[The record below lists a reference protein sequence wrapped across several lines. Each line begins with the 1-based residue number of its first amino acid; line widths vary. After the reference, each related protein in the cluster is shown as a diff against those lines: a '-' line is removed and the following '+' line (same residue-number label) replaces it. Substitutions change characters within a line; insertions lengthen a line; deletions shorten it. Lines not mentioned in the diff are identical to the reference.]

1 MSSERTRDVRR
12 EAAAEGREERAER
25 LRFRDWRFRVRDM
38 LASVRACL
46 VYTEGMSFEEF
57 VADRR
62 TRDAV
67 LRNLAAMG
75 ESVRWVPGPVKLRH
89 PAVPWATLRGVRNVV
104 VHEYFGVD
112 DRILWDTIGH
122 DLPPLVEKLEA
133 VLAAPA

>member
-1 MSSERTRDVRR
+1 MSSELTPDPGTAAPSDAL
-12 EAAAEGREERAER
+12 EARAER

-46 VYTEGMSFEEF
+46 AYTEGMSFEEF

-67 LRNLAAMG
+67 LHNLAVLG
-75 ESVRWVPGPVKLRH
+75 EAVRWVPGPVKQRH

-112 DRILWDTIGH
+112 DRILWDTVTH
-122 DLPPLVEKLEA
+122 DLPALASRLET
-133 VLAAPA
+133 VLATAG